1 MTTGEWLA
9 VIFGSNGV
17 TLAAAVFVS
26 NLMIKNRED
35 AAKEADR
42 LRDATIENI
51 ETRSK
56 NLERDV
62 TGLQTQVFD
71 LRKNVTSLKEN
82 LRASDITISKLRTD
96 VGRLKQ
102 VVLRQKSLMQRFG
115 STINMQD
122 KQLESL
128 EETMLSI
135 AKELMKS
142 STSKH
147 ALFAI
152 HSELRSAKDAIQ
164 RVQRTVRSLQQEV
177 SRSSQELEY

>member
-17 TLAAAVFVS
+17 TFAAAVFAS
-26 NLMIKNRED
+26 NLIIKNRED

-51 ETRSK
+51 ENRSK

-62 TGLQTQVFD
+62 TGLQTQVLD
-71 LRKNVTSLKEN
+71 LSENVASLKEN

-102 VVLRQKSLMQRFG
+102 IVLRQKSLMQRFG

-128 EETMLSI
+128 EETILSI
-135 AKELMKS
+135 TNELMK
-142 STSKH
+142 TSISKRD
-147 ALFAI
+147 LFAI

-164 RVQRTVRSLQQEV
+164 SVQRTVKSLQHKV
-177 SRSSQELEY
+177 SISHELEY